1 MFLLVSDFN
10 KKAELLYGKL
20 GYKKVG
26 KIPDLFK
33 SGVSEHVLVKYK
45 I

>member
-1 MFLLVSDFN
+1 MSEFN
-10 KKAELLYGKL
+10 KKAQLLYGKL

-33 SGVSEHVLVKYK
+33 KGVAEIILIKYQR
-45 I
+45 